1 MKRVGTI
8 ATCLAAGC
16 LLNSSLRAQD
26 EALPGNPYA
35 VAVVRNIFGLN
46 PPPPVDP
53 NANKPAEPPVKVIP
67 NGIMSIFGQLQ
78 VLFKVAAKP
87 GGKDATYMLTEGQS
101 QDDIEVIKIDEK
113 AASVTFNN
121 HGVVQELPLVVTPP
135 SSTPAAAAPTVP
147 GRSLRMPGGA
157 SAGSP
162 FGNRFP
168 VRAQDGST
176 IRSTDNNADGAN
188 NDSLRSIPTRT
199 YQPPT
204 IPNEDPALSAAEIL
218 INTEKMRLS
227 GDPKHVIMPPIR
239 GFSPPPDSNPEP

>member
-1 MKRVGTI
+1 
-8 ATCLAAGC
+8 
-16 LLNSSLRAQD
+16 
-26 EALPGNPYA
+26 
-35 VAVVRNIFGLN
+35 
-46 PPPPVDP
+46 
-53 NANKPAEPPVKVIP
+53 
-67 NGIMSIFGQLQ
+67 
-78 VLFKVAAKP
+78 
-87 GGKDATYMLTEGQS
+87 
-101 QDDIEVIKIDEK
+101 
-113 AASVTFNN
+113 
-121 HGVVQELPLVVTPP
+121 
-135 SSTPAAAAPTVP
+135 
-147 GRSLRMPGGA
+147 MPGGA